1 MKKGNKKRINSNDQ
15 NDSYK
20 KMKQIG
26 ILYKVKFFSNII
38 DNDCFHH
45 HTHFLPNHQYG
56 TPRPKCA
63 KKTLKPSFY
72 IDIHVLYIC
81 LAIKHFFFFKY
92 NLFGRTKK
100 ILGNNLESL
109 IT

>member
-81 LAIKHFFFFKY
+81 LAIKHFFSLNTIFLGELKRFWETIL
-92 NLFGRTKK
+92 NL
-100 ILGNNLESL
+100 
-109 IT
+109 